1 MKISIVYSSKTGNT
15 LSVAEKIKDTIG
27 CVEYFGNPCNEAADA
42 DLIFVGF
49 WTDKGKCS
57 KEIEDFLHTLHGK
70 TIALFGTAGFGGDK
84 SYFDRILSAVKSEIS
99 SDNNIVDGFMCQ
111 GRMPQ
116 AVRERYEKM
125 LAKDPNNMQ
134 FTALINNFDSAL
146 MHPDDN
152 DYRNAETWAK
162 HILSENN

>member
-15 LSVAEKIKDTIG
+15 FSVAEKIKTSIG
-27 CVEYFGNPCNEAADA
+27 SIEYFGSPCNEAVES

-70 TIALFGTAGFGGDK
+70 KIALFGTAGFGGDK
-84 SYFDRILSAVKSEIS
+84 SYFDRILSTVKCEIS
-99 SDNNIVDGFMCQ
+99 SDNKIVDEFMCQ

-116 AVRERYEKM
+116 SVRERYEKM
-125 LAKDPNNMQ
+125 IAKDPNNMQ
-134 FTALINNFDSAL
+134 FTALIHNFDSAL
-146 MHPDDN
+146 THPNDD
-152 DYRNAETWAK
+152 DYRNAEKWAK
-162 HILSENN
+162 HVLSENN